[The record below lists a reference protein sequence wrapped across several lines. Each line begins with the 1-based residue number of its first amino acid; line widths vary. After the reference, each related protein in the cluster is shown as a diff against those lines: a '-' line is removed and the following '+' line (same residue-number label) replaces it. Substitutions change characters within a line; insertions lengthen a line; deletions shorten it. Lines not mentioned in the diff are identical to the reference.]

1 MASTDHGAGQTHRH
15 ADPRTSSRKRLGLV
29 LALAAAYMIAEV
41 IGGLVT
47 NSLALLADAGHMLS
61 DVGSLALALFAM
73 WMAGRP
79 AGARHTYGYYRT
91 EILAALANGAI
102 LVAVAI
108 YIFIEAYDR
117 LGQPPEVQG
126 GLMLA
131 VATGGLAVN
140 LAGLWLLNAGK
151 SENLNLRG
159 AWLHVLTDL
168 LGSVGAIV
176 TGLLIWA
183 FGWNWTDPV
192 ASVLIGLLVLY
203 SSWALLKQSVMVLL
217 ESAPGSIDVDGLHQ
231 AMRAVPG
238 VSSVHDLHV
247 WTVTSGLVALSAHVC
262 TSGQRP
268 APGLLAELQQLLR
281 DRFGIDHVTI
291 QIESKAHAAQEDLP
305 V

>member
-1 MASTDHGAGQTHRH
+1 MASADPGAGH
-15 ADPRTSSRKRLGLV
+15 AHSHAGPAVSNQKRLGLV

-61 DVGSLALALFAM
+61 DVGSLALALAAM

-91 EILAALANGAI
+91 EILAALANGAV
-102 LVAVAI
+102 LVAVAV
-108 YIFIEAYDR
+108 YIFIEAYGR

-131 VATGGLAVN
+131 IASGGLAVN

-151 SENLNLRG
+151 SDNLNLRG
-159 AWLHVLTDL
+159 AWLHVLTDM

-183 FGWNWTDPV
+183 FGWHWTDPV

-203 SSWALLKQSVMVLL
+203 SAWPLLKQAGLVLL
-217 ESAPGSIDVDGLHQ
+217 ESAPGNIDVDELHQ
-231 AMRAVPG
+231 ALAAVPG

-262 TSGQRP
+262 ASGRP

-291 QIESKAHAAQEDLP
+291 QIESEAHAAEEDLP